1 MHAVVMATATNG
13 SDNAGTAG
21 TAESSLY
28 EAWRVFFLKTRD
40 PDLEHSSEPLGDYC
54 V

>member
-1 MHAVVMATATNG
+1 MATATNG

-21 TAESSLY
+21 TAESSPY
-28 EAWRVFFLKTRD
+28 EALRGFLKKTRH
-40 PDLEHSSEPLGDYC
+40 PDLEHSSGEEPLGDYC

>member
-1 MHAVVMATATNG
+1 MATATNG

-21 TAESSLY
+21 TAESSPY
-28 EAWRVFFLKTRD
+28 EAWRVFFFLKTRD

>member
-1 MHAVVMATATNG
+1 MATATNG

-21 TAESSLY
+21 TAESSPY
-28 EAWRVFFLKTRD
+28 EAWRGFFFFFKTRD
-40 PDLEHSSEPLGDYC
+40 PDLEHSSGEEPLGDYC